1 MSLSWF
7 DLGMQFNSSN
17 LNLAFIRVLRLFRTL
32 RPLRFIS
39 HNISMKLVV
48 TALLESVSGIFN
60 VAIVV
65 LLVWMMFAI
74 LGMNLMA
81 GKLNYCYSK
90 ENINVYDWR

>member
-1 MSLSWF
+1 
-7 DLGMQFNSSN
+7 
-17 LNLAFIRVLRLFRTL
+17 
-32 RPLRFIS
+32 
-39 HNISMKLVV
+39 MKLVV

-90 ENINVYDWR
+90 ESINVYDWR